1 MWITKS
7 WYVFSLSWNWFSTFF
22 RDIFTNDILTK
33 TRTVELEK
41 PQFSFFWLS
50 GPSKDKENEIDVDSP
65 KKRRRKKKKRIKDRP
80 RFHKKDRKKKRR
92 RKKKKHRKHRKGS
105 NRSREEIDP
114 TLPGMEHNIPKARLR
129 PRPPSKPQKPLEIPP
144 LPQVSGDQRQP
155 YG

>member
-1 MWITKS
+1 MILIHFMKLI
-7 WYVFSLSWNWFSTFF
+7 LSFF

-50 GPSKDKENEIDVDSP
+50 GPSKDKENEIDIDSP
-65 KKRRRKKKKRIKDRP
+65 TKKRRRKKKKRIKDRP
-80 RFHKKDRKKKRR
+80 RFHKKDKKKRRR

-114 TLPGMEHNIPKARLR
+114 TLPGMEHNIPRARLR
-129 PRPPSKPQKPLEIPP
+129 PSRPPRPKPQRPLEIPPP